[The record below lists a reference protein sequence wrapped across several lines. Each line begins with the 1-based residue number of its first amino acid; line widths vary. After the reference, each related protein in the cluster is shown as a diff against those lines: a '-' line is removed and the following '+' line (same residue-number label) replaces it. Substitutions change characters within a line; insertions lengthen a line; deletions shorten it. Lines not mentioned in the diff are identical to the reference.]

1 MVTEL
6 SVEERLVRFYESA
19 KWQGYRPPTKEDL
32 VSGAEM
38 LQIEVDYL
46 WGNAHDLSS
55 VGVNIKL
62 DEEPMRTLIL
72 SGRKIEY
79 VYYHPASTEDQKCY
93 VLTDKFLATKWGDAV
108 KTIWDTCTRYL
119 VKQ

>member
-6 SVEERLVRFYESA
+6 SVEEGLSMFYKLA
-19 KWQGYRPPTKEDL
+19 TLQGYRPPTKEDF

-46 WGNAHDLSS
+46 WGKALDLSS
-55 VGVNIKL
+55 VGVKIKL
-62 DEEPMRTLIL
+62 NEEPLRTIMLC
-72 SGRKIEY
+72 GGKIEY
-79 VYYHPASTEDQKCY
+79 VYYHPVSDENRQCY
-93 VLTDKFLATKWGDAV
+93 VPTDKFLATEWVSVV